1 MKEKNKI
8 TIQQFLS
15 LQWRQSFFS
24 SLIPFLDLPLMM
36 FKMVASE
43 RSCNCCKQSCFNSPL
58 LISCLD
64 RRKEWEE
71 EEKEKSRRNVVG
83 FNIEPL
89 DGRERKVARTLL
101 LSSVATDIYV
111 GSFFIY
117 IYSERR
123 GDERMRELRNGPVGP
138 TAAKSSAAYR
148 SSSQTWDCQLRQ
160 DRARVFPFS
169 SPPPSFYLFIPN
181 GQLLLYSPK

>member
-1 MKEKNKI
+1 
-8 TIQQFLS
+8 
-15 LQWRQSFFS
+15 
-24 SLIPFLDLPLMM
+24 MM

-169 SPPPSFYLFIPN
+169 SPPLF
-181 GQLLLYSPK
+181 LLPIHSKWPTFTIFAQIERKKRERRAEISPTMRLFGRMKKGRARKL